1 MLAIRGAR
9 IAVTLPMRVMPP
21 RMTAATAAAASR
33 PVTTLGVPKF
43 DSRVS
48 ARVFACTALPVM
60 NAVKPRAMA
69 KNTAIHRQRSPMPRS
84 M

>member
-1 MLAIRGAR
+1 MRGAR
-9 IAVTLPMRVMPP
+9 IAVTLPMRVIPP
-21 RMTAATAAAASR
+21 RITTATADAASS

-43 DSRVS
+43 DSSVS

-60 NAVKPRAMA
+60 NAVKPRATA
-69 KNTAIHRQRSPMPRS
+69 KNTAIHRQRSPRPRS